1 MKKRA
6 AGTRHLLLFYRRTM
20 DRLWKLTFA
29 LGVVTA
35 ATGGLSLLK
44 PTTILGIQSDI
55 WLFVLALAAF
65 ALSAFAFLARFMAYT
80 QARDSYL
87 SIVTPFLRLRIAYKR
102 IRSVRPALIQQLF
115 PAEKLSWAQR
125 NYIEPFYGKTVL
137 VIEMRGYPL
146 SPALLKLF
154 LPSVMFAPTTTGLVL
169 LVADW
174 MKLSTEIDSLRG
186 AWLQSQGR
194 ARGL

>member
-1 MKKRA
+1 
-6 AGTRHLLLFYRRTM
+6 M

-29 LGVVTA
+29 LGAVTA
-35 ATGGLSLLK
+35 VAGWLSLLK

-102 IRSVRPALIQQLF
+102 IRSVRPTLIQQLF
-115 PAEKLSWAQR
+115 PVEKISWAQR
-125 NYIEPFYGKTVL
+125 SYIEPFYGKTVL
-137 VIEMRGYPL
+137 VIEMRGYPI
-146 SPALLKLF
+146 SPALLRLF
-154 LPSVMFAPTTTGLVL
+154 LPSAMFAPTTTGLVL

-186 AWLQSQGR
+186 AWLQTQGR
-194 ARGL
+194 AHSL